1 MLPSQ
6 TVLVVEDDCN
16 CRLMVQT
23 ILEDEGYEVAGA
35 ANGREAIEYLRSAGP
50 VGLVL
55 LDLSMPVMSGFEF
68 RQWQQATPHFAEIPV
83 LLFSGHH
90 NLARIAESLE
100 VEGFFTKPFDF
111 DVLLDAVQGVLRA
124 TAAV

>member
-16 CRLMVQT
+16 CRLMVET
-23 ILEDEGYEVAGA
+23 ILLDEGYEVACA
-35 ANGREAIEYLRSAGP
+35 SNGREAAAYLGTAGP
-50 VGLVL
+50 VGLIL

-68 RQWQQATPHFAEIPV
+68 REWQLATPRFAEIPV
-83 LLFSGHH
+83 ILFSGHH

-100 VEGFFTKPFDF
+100 VEWQSKRE
-111 DVLLDAVQGVLRA
+111 VQP
-124 TAAV
+124 